1 MTFLR
6 ELLAAILGVFISF
19 MIMFFVFVAIGSA
32 LSSNFVDDE
41 KVLVKK
47 NSVLVLKLEDVIK
60 DYAPKNDDPL
70 ANLLGLEENKMGLDN
85 ILNAIDNAKY
95 DDHILGISI
104 ESLIIQ
110 GGVAQIQEIRDKL
123 FEFKES
129 GKFITAYAD
138 VFEQKNLY
146 LSTVA
151 DSVYVNP
158 VGMIDFRG
166 LSGEV
171 LFFKDF
177 QEKYGLKMEVIRHGK
192 YKSAVEPFLANEMSE
207 ANREQTEAFLKS
219 IWSEMVED
227 IKESRNI
234 ESNEINHIA
243 DELMARTPDLAIEN
257 NMITGKLYKDEYV
270 KILKKLGGLE
280 EDSKLYSVS
289 LKNYINSGKGRIV
302 NNASEKIAVIYAQGE
317 IMYGKGDENYIGPEL
332 IIESLKKAR
341 NAKDIKAIVLR
352 VNSPGGSALASDII
366 WREVEITKKDKPV
379 VVSMGNL
386 AASGGYYFSCNA
398 DKIVADPTTITGSIG
413 VFGMVPNIS
422 EFADRIGINAEQVGT
437 NKRSLDYS
445 LFEPMTDDF
454 YAVTKEGIES
464 VYTTFVTKV
473 AEGRNMTF
481 EEVDKIAQGRVW
493 TGKQALENGLVD
505 QLGGLE
511 DAIKLAASIVEIDEY
526 RIRSYP
532 DYKREFKDMFSGPFA
547 SIKHQVL
554 LHEIGADNLKIYKQ
568 LQQFGDWKGIQT
580 RMPFLLE
587 IK

>member
-1 MTFLR
+1 M
-6 ELLAAILGVFISF
+6 
-19 MIMFFVFVAIGSA
+19 
-32 LSSNFVDDE
+32 
-41 KVLVKK
+41 
-47 NSVLVLKLEDVIK
+47 
-60 DYAPKNDDPL
+60 
-70 ANLLGLEENKMGLDN
+70 
-85 ILNAIDNAKY
+85 
-95 DDHILGISI
+95 
-104 ESLIIQ
+104 
-110 GGVAQIQEIRDKL
+110 
-123 FEFKES
+123 
-129 GKFITAYAD
+129 
-138 VFEQKNLY
+138 
-146 LSTVA
+146 STVA

-207 ANREQTEAFLKS
+207 ANREQTEAFLNS

-234 ESNEINHIA
+234 ESSEINHIA

-270 KILKKLGGLE
+270 KVLKKLGGLE
-280 EDSKLYSVS
+280 EESKLYAVS
-289 LKNYINSGKGRIV
+289 LKNYINSGKGRII
-302 NNASEKIAVIYAQGE
+302 NNASDKIAVIYAQGD

-366 WREVEITKKDKPV
+366 WREVGITKKDKPV

-386 AASGGYYFSCNA
+386 AASGGYYIACNA

-454 YAVTKEGIES
+454 YAVTKEGIEL

-481 EEVDKIAQGRVW
+481 EQVDKIAQGRVW

-505 QLGGLE
+505 ELGGLE
-511 DAIKLAASIVEIDEY
+511 DAIKLAASMVEIDEY

-532 DYKREFKDMFSGPFA
+532 DYKREFKDMFSGPFG
-547 SIKHQVL
+547 SIKQQVL
-554 LHEIGADNLKIYKQ
+554 LHEIGEDNLKIYKQ